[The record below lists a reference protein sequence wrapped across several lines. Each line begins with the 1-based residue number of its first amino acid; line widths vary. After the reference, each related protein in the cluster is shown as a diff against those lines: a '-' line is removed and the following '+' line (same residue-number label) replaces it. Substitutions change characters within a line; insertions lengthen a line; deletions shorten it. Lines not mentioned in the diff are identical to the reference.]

1 MEAFVSWLLVI
12 LAGAVAIPTIVLCLE
27 IVAGIARR
35 QVPANRGRD
44 PRQRIVV
51 LVPAHNESTVLASTL
66 EDVKAQLGLRDHL
79 LVVADNCTDDTA
91 TVAKVSGAE
100 VVERN
105 DTKRIGKGHA
115 LDFGLRH
122 LDRDPPDIVVM
133 IDADCRL
140 ADGAIDRL
148 ASACATANRPAQAL
162 YLMTAPNGSQI
173 NQQIAAF
180 AWRVKNWV
188 RPLGLA
194 SLGMPCQLTGTG
206 MAFPWRVI
214 RTADLASGWIVEDM
228 KLGLDLAAAGH
239 APLFCPSARVT
250 SQFAVSA
257 RGIDTQRRRWEHGHV
272 KTIVEMTPRLLS
284 TAIARGNLGLLA
296 LTLDLAVP
304 PLSLLALLL
313 ILTFAISGIA
323 ALFGFDSAAMIIS
336 AACLVGFAA
345 AITLAWTRYG
355 RDILPP
361 HALLSVPSYIL
372 AKLGLYGQILL
383 GRMTAQWVRT
393 DRTRH

>member
-1 MEAFVSWLLVI
+1 MEVLVSWLLVI

-35 QVPANRGRD
+35 QVPADRARD
-44 PRQRIVV
+44 PRQRIAV

-66 EDVKAQLGLRDHL
+66 EDVKAQLGPRDLL

-100 VVERN
+100 VVERH
-105 DTKRIGKGHA
+105 DTKRIGKGYA
-115 LDFGLRH
+115 LDFGLWH

-148 ASACATANRPAQAL
+148 ASACATADRPAQAL

-180 AWRVKNWV
+180 AWRVKNWL

-250 SQFAVSA
+250 SQFAVSE
-257 RGIDTQRRRWEHGHV
+257 RGIDTQRKRWEHGHV

-284 TAIARGNLGLLA
+284 TAIARRNLGLLA

-313 ILTFAISGIA
+313 ILTFTITGIA
-323 ALFGFDSAAMIIS
+323 TLFGFASAALIIS
-336 AACLVGFAA
+336 AACLVGFATV
-345 AITLAWTRYG
+345 ITLAWTKYG

-393 DRTRH
+393 DRTKT